1 MTHIAPTT
9 EEKPNVERKPVNMP
23 KDYLTFLKQLY
34 ILRSYS
40 GFEEPMRNLICTCLE
55 SMNIDYINY
64 NGNIVG
70 INYPGNPLFSAHM
83 DMVNADK
90 YKLKGKETTVAT
102 NVFTIDE
109 HTNIRLYTDAERKD
123 QTSLGADDKNGIWCI
138 LSLLKEGFPIN
149 FVFSHGEEVGCV
161 GIQQVVED
169 EELGILI
176 ESCKYGVIID
186 RRNAHDIIGYENK
199 YCMAMDDKLQSYANK
214 KGFPFKATSGL
225 SSDANHISKLI
236 ECVNLSC
243 GYYEPH
249 SSKEYTNLNEL
260 WTTYKLLRLMVSED
274 NTFEYETVSPA
285 RMQKFKSCKSPYYVE
300 PPKEEKKEVVIIDK
314 SKDPRYER
322 VWDYEKRE
330 YTYKLKDV
338 KTSWDDDD
346 EDIYGDNWYSRNIQ
360 KYNDYQKKTTGGTSS
375 KEKEED
381 EDIEPEFDYSLEF
394 KSDMQ
399 MMADDYTEIIAQGEC
414 LNCTSYGYFL
424 WSDIEEAASY
434 GYDIEDLDPVN
445 QNIGVECMSCGSFM
459 PLKEFKENL
468 AKTSAM

>member
-1 MTHIAPTT
+1 MTHIASTT
-9 EEKPNVERKPVNMP
+9 EEKPKVERKPVNMP

-34 ILRSYS
+34 IIRSYS

-70 INYPGNPLFSAHM
+70 INHPGNPLFSAHM

-109 HTNIRLYTDAERKD
+109 HTNIRLYTDAERKE

-169 EELGILI
+169 EELGLLI

-186 RRNAHDIIGYENK
+186 RRNAYDMIGYENK
-199 YCMAMDDKLQSYANK
+199 YCMAMDDKLQSYAYDR
-214 KGFPFKATSGL
+214 GMPFKSTSGL

-249 SSKEYTNLNEL
+249 SSREYTNLNEL
-260 WTTYKLLRLMVSED
+260 WTTYQLIRLMVSED
-274 NTFEYETVSPA
+274 DGFNYETVSPA

-322 VWDYEKRE
+322 VWDYNKRE

-338 KTSWDDDD
+338 KTSWED
-346 EDIYGDNWYSRNIQ
+346 EEDEYGDNWYSRTRQ
-360 KYNDYQKKTTGGTSS
+360 KYEDSQKKTTGGTSS
-375 KEKEED
+375 KEKED
-381 EDIEPEFDYSLEF
+381 EDLELEFDYSLEF

-414 LNCTSYGYFL
+414 MNCTTYGYFL
-424 WSDIEEAASY
+424 WSDLEEAATY
-434 GYDIEDLDPVN
+434 GYDVEDLDPVN
-445 QNIGVECMSCGSFM
+445 QNIGVECMACGSFM
-459 PLKEFKENL
+459 PLKEFKEHL
-468 AKTSAM
+468 SKTAAM